1 MTEIE
6 EQLQCEIIQ
15 TTNAQLLPQ
24 VSLTLFKQKL
34 AVYIND
40 LINCDFEKLIYI
52 LYRVDISEKKLKEA
66 LASSSADAG
75 AFIAEMIIERQ
86 MQKVKTRSQYR
97 GENKN
102 ISDEEKW

>member
-1 MTEIE
+1 MTKIE
-6 EQLQCEIIQ
+6 EQLQFEIIQ

-34 AVYIND
+34 ALYIND
-40 LINCDFEKLIYI
+40 LINRDFEKLIYI
-52 LYRVDISEKKLKEA
+52 LYRVDISEKKIKEA

-75 AFIAEMIIERQ
+75 IFIAEMIIERQ